1 MAYDQDGFITI
12 SSGGAIGSGDGSVKS
27 VHHYSTN
34 DTLAVV
40 EAANY
45 FDSAAPFMN
54 AGDTIL
60 VTGDVDGTLFTK
72 QYGVASISVANV
84 VVITG
89 AANQT
94 FTSKHVL
101 NVSVALTN
109 GVSGWVVAPIAA
121 TIDNIYSV
129 LNGAI
134 TTNDAVLTFDIGGT
148 GITDGVLTIANS
160 GSAAGD
166 IDTDAPSAV
175 NTVAAG
181 DLIKCTVSGTPGGS
195 ETAEITFD
203 MTPT

>member
-1 MAYDQDGFITI
+1 MAYDKDGFITI

-40 EAANY
+40 ETANY
-45 FDSAAPFMN
+45 FDDAAKFMN

-72 QYGVASISVANV
+72 QYGVKSISASDV
-84 VVITG
+84 VVVTG

-94 FTSKHVL
+94 FTSKHAL
-101 NVSVALTN
+101 NVTVDLTD

-121 TIDNIYSV
+121 TIDKIWSA
-129 LNGAI
+129 LHAAI
-134 TTNDAVLTFDIGGT
+134 TTNDAILTFDIGGVA
-148 GITDGVLTIANS
+148 ITDGVVTIGNAA
-160 GSAAGD
+160 SAPGD
-166 IDTDAPSAV
+166 IDSATPSAL

-181 DLIKCTVSGTPGGS
+181 DLIKCTVSGTPGAS
-195 ETAEITFD
+195 KTATITFD